1 MSSPPE
7 IEFFKELY
15 RGFSLPLSDIDCGE
29 KCGPY
34 NDYGVPVCCDIKL
47 LVPTVYDLEWLYL
60 QKETNLWRPW
70 QGDWDLKDELQ
81 EGQVLVECLGYQDC
95 QRPFRSLT
103 CRAFPFYPYLDSAG
117 IFAGLAY
124 YHEYQEKCWI
134 ISNLTAVSQAYKLE
148 FKLAFEKI
156 FQSYPESRQN
166 YYQYSQY
173 MREEAANRGD
183 QIVLLDFMKSV
194 FFVDP
199 ETEELQ
205 QVDFNDLLSY
215 GPFGIARD
223 LSFPE
228 ENQD

>member
-1 MSSPPE
+1 MSGPPE

-70 QGDWDLKDELQ
+70 QGDWDLKDEVQ
-81 EGQVLVECLGYQDC
+81 EGQVLVECLGYQNC

-124 YHEYQEKCWI
+124 YHEYQEECWI
-134 ISNLTAVSQAYKLE
+134 ISNLSTVSQAYKLE

-183 QIVLLDFMKSV
+183 QIVLLNFTKSV
-194 FFVDP
+194 FFADP

-215 GPFGIARD
+215 GPFGITRD